1 MKIVVLAG
9 GISTERTVSL
19 VSGTGVCQ
27 ALRRKGHQA
36 ILVDMF
42 MGLEN
47 PPADLNTLFDAPDGL
62 CPDVKIEVQAPDLD
76 AVRRSRP
83 DQSPSRIGPH
93 VLDICRL
100 ADIVFLGLHGQDG
113 EDGRIQATLDL
124 LGVPY
129 TGAGYLG
136 SAIAMDKI
144 AAKEMMDANG
154 IPNPKWQKLTYTE
167 AEIPQLAETLPMPCV
182 VKAPTGGSSLGV
194 YLPKDRAEL
203 ADALRQVRSFCH
215 EVLVEQRIYGREL
228 TDAVLGERY
237 LPPVETFPSVENF
250 DYEAKYQAG
259 GAKEICPAELTEE
272 QAKAVGEMALRVH
285 KALGLAVYS
294 RTDMIMDENG
304 QLWCLEANSL
314 PGMTPTSFVPKEA
327 AAVGIS
333 YDDLCEEIVRGVAA
347 YEPTGSRMRV
357 IRLPGGR
364 VLLDEC
370 YNANPQ
376 SVTAALEVL
385 GRTDCERRVAV
396 LGDMGELGDLTDQAH
411 FNAGALAAML
421 GIDFV
426 IAIGSKAAR
435 IADGAAMSGGDVV
448 HFATKEE
455 ALPTVRE
462 QLRPNTSMLIKAS
475 HSMRFER
482 LTEDLRKYYD

>member
-1 MKIVVLAG
+1 MKIVVLVG

-167 AEIPQLAETLPMPCV
+167 EEIPQLAETLPMPCV

-294 RTDMIMDENG
+294 RTDMILDENG

-333 YDDLCEEIVRGVAA
+333 YDDLCEEIVR
-347 YEPTGSRMRV
+347 
-357 IRLPGGR
+357 
-364 VLLDEC
+364 
-370 YNANPQ
+370 Q
-376 SVTAALEVL
+376 SLKIK
-385 GRTDCERRVAV
+385 RR
-396 LGDMGELGDLTDQAH
+396 
-411 FNAGALAAML
+411 
-421 GIDFV
+421 
-426 IAIGSKAAR
+426 
-435 IADGAAMSGGDVV
+435 
-448 HFATKEE
+448 
-455 ALPTVRE
+455 
-462 QLRPNTSMLIKAS
+462 
-475 HSMRFER
+475 
-482 LTEDLRKYYD
+482 

>member
-76 AVRRSRP
+76 VVRRSRP

-215 EVLVEQRIYGREL
+215 EVLVE
-228 TDAVLGERY
+228 
-237 LPPVETFPSVENF
+237 NF

-294 RTDMIMDENG
+294 RTGMIMDENG

-333 YDDLCEEIVRGVAA
+333 YDDLCEEIVR
-347 YEPTGSRMRV
+347 
-357 IRLPGGR
+357 
-364 VLLDEC
+364 
-370 YNANPQ
+370 Q
-376 SVTAALEVL
+376 SLKIK
-385 GRTDCERRVAV
+385 RR
-396 LGDMGELGDLTDQAH
+396 
-411 FNAGALAAML
+411 
-421 GIDFV
+421 
-426 IAIGSKAAR
+426 
-435 IADGAAMSGGDVV
+435 
-448 HFATKEE
+448 
-455 ALPTVRE
+455 
-462 QLRPNTSMLIKAS
+462 
-475 HSMRFER
+475 
-482 LTEDLRKYYD
+482 

>member
-1 MKIVVLAG
+1 M
-9 GISTERTVSL
+9 
-19 VSGTGVCQ
+19 
-27 ALRRKGHQA
+27 
-36 ILVDMF
+36 
-42 MGLEN
+42 
-47 PPADLNTLFDAPDGL
+47 
-62 CPDVKIEVQAPDLD
+62 
-76 AVRRSRP
+76 
-83 DQSPSRIGPH
+83 
-93 VLDICRL
+93 LDICRL

-333 YDDLCEEIVRGVAA
+333 YDDLCEEIVR
-347 YEPTGSRMRV
+347 
-357 IRLPGGR
+357 
-364 VLLDEC
+364 
-370 YNANPQ
+370 Q
-376 SVTAALEVL
+376 SLKIK
-385 GRTDCERRVAV
+385 RR
-396 LGDMGELGDLTDQAH
+396 
-411 FNAGALAAML
+411 
-421 GIDFV
+421 
-426 IAIGSKAAR
+426 
-435 IADGAAMSGGDVV
+435 
-448 HFATKEE
+448 
-455 ALPTVRE
+455 
-462 QLRPNTSMLIKAS
+462 
-475 HSMRFER
+475 
-482 LTEDLRKYYD
+482 

>member
-1 MKIVVLAG
+1 MSIANCHKNRKVLIFHENRCFSRRHLHRANRL
-9 GISTERTVSL
+9 S

-76 AVRRSRP
+76 VVRRSRP

-167 AEIPQLAETLPMPCV
+167 EEIPQLAETLPMPCV

-333 YDDLCEEIVRGVAA
+333 YDDLCEEIVR
-347 YEPTGSRMRV
+347 
-357 IRLPGGR
+357 
-364 VLLDEC
+364 
-370 YNANPQ
+370 Q
-376 SVTAALEVL
+376 SLKIK
-385 GRTDCERRVAV
+385 RR
-396 LGDMGELGDLTDQAH
+396 
-411 FNAGALAAML
+411 
-421 GIDFV
+421 
-426 IAIGSKAAR
+426 
-435 IADGAAMSGGDVV
+435 
-448 HFATKEE
+448 
-455 ALPTVRE
+455 
-462 QLRPNTSMLIKAS
+462 
-475 HSMRFER
+475 
-482 LTEDLRKYYD
+482 

>member
-167 AEIPQLAETLPMPCV
+167 EEIPQLAETLPMPCV

-237 LPPVETFPSVENF
+237 LPPVETFPSV
-250 DYEAKYQAG
+250 
-259 GAKEICPAELTEE
+259 
-272 QAKAVGEMALRVH
+272 
-285 KALGLAVYS
+285 
-294 RTDMIMDENG
+294 
-304 QLWCLEANSL
+304 
-314 PGMTPTSFVPKEA
+314 
-327 AAVGIS
+327 
-333 YDDLCEEIVRGVAA
+333 
-347 YEPTGSRMRV
+347 
-357 IRLPGGR
+357 
-364 VLLDEC
+364 
-370 YNANPQ
+370 
-376 SVTAALEVL
+376 
-385 GRTDCERRVAV
+385 
-396 LGDMGELGDLTDQAH
+396 
-411 FNAGALAAML
+411 
-421 GIDFV
+421 
-426 IAIGSKAAR
+426 
-435 IADGAAMSGGDVV
+435 
-448 HFATKEE
+448 
-455 ALPTVRE
+455 
-462 QLRPNTSMLIKAS
+462 
-475 HSMRFER
+475 
-482 LTEDLRKYYD
+482 